1 MASAQEI
8 AASKKGVIEMS
19 TKQGAIG
26 TSDSIDPE
34 EIQAWIQD
42 LEVPE
47 GDEEIEDGT
56 EVLMAAVKCVNPSRW
71 WYSYS
76 EEQGYVHRC
85 DLDNF
90 VQQEVDRE
98 CNPNNLGLEEFA
110 KTGLPSSYADKPE
123 NKGRNQLSETS
134 RRGIHVSCFGE
145 I

>member
-47 GDEEIEDGT
+47 GDKEYEDGT

-71 WYSYS
+71 WSDYS

-85 DLDNF
+85 DLDNLI
-90 VQQEVDRE
+90 QHELPDGA
-98 CNPNNLGLEEFA
+98 NPENMSIDEFL
-110 KTGLPSSYADKPE
+110 KNGLPQSYTE
-123 NKGRNQLSETS
+123 
-134 RRGIHVSCFGE
+134 
-145 I
+145 

>member
-34 EIQAWIQD
+34 DVQALD
-42 LEVPE
+42 VPE
-47 GDEEIEDGT
+47 GGKENEVDT

-71 WYSYS
+71 WSSYS

-85 DLDNF
+85 DLDNLI
-90 VQQEVDRE
+90 QHELPDGA
-98 CNPNNLGLEEFA
+98 NPENMSIDEFL
-110 KTGLPSSYADKPE
+110 KNGLPQSYTE
-123 NKGRNQLSETS
+123 
-134 RRGIHVSCFGE
+134 
-145 I
+145 